1 MNRRT
6 FGKVL
11 AGSVAA
17 AAGPE
22 AEGKRPGPTR
32 QTATALRRTGSESWQ
47 FVILDSVP
55 PHLTEIA
62 GNVVADMDGDGK
74 TEVIVAGDGALLW
87 YKPSAQEKGVIATG
101 HFGVGVAAEDIDG
114 DGRKEVV
121 AGKIDAD
128 KKWTLYWYKS
138 GPDLHGPWAE
148 HVLDLEV
155 AGHPHDI
162 LFGDLDGDGRRE
174 LVSNAMYCAVPGLF
188 AYKIPAHPTLAWPKQ
203 TVQSG
208 HSAEGTAI
216 ADLNGDGKNEIVSGP
231 YWYSVPAGGAF
242 SGQPWAEHSLAPD
255 YREMCRAAIIDVNG
269 DGHPDVIL
277 VEDEFPD
284 GRMAWFENRLATGQA
299 WIQHPI
305 DAPLNFAHSLRAWKD
320 PKTQRVCILAG
331 EMNEG
336 GFQTPYNWDARL
348 IQYTT
353 EDGGK
358 SWTSEMLYQGEGTH
372 EAVRVDLDRS
382 GKHVIFGHAAQ
393 IITTKPGEYT
403 GWVQMFRPS
412 TKPSLAASFRHSFVD
427 RDKPY
432 TGIDIHAVDI
442 DGDGVPDIVCGAWWY
457 KNPTWE
463 RRPIPGVA
471 QIINAYDLDGDGRK
485 ELIGITA
492 KPGGKGFYGALCSEL
507 VWLKPTDLSKDLWE
521 IHRIGT
527 GDGDWPHGNAI
538 APLLPGG
545 RSALV
550 CGYHDHRGSPPQ
562 IFEVPADPRQSPWEK
577 RVIADVPYGEELVAY
592 DLDGDGKLDIV
603 AGPYWLE
610 NRGDGRFEPHL
621 LIAPEQ
627 LKSLGLDMI
636 SRVAIAD
643 VNGDG
648 RPDILFTVEAVD
660 YKVRKAFWAPAGWME
675 NTGNLRD
682 GKFAV
687 HIIDRVRSPHSLSA
701 ADLDG
706 DGELEIVVGEHD
718 PFHPYRSKSRLYA
731 YKKADARG
739 LTWSRYTI
747 DDRFEHHDGAKVVQ
761 LGPGR
766 QAIISH
772 GWMDSAYVHVW
783 EREST

>member
-1 MNRRT
+1 M
-6 FGKVL
+6 
-11 AGSVAA
+11 
-17 AAGPE
+17 
-22 AEGKRPGPTR
+22 
-32 QTATALRRTGSESWQ
+32 
-47 FVILDSVP
+47 
-55 PHLTEIA
+55 
-62 GNVVADMDGDGK
+62 
-74 TEVIVAGDGALLW
+74 
-87 YKPSAQEKGVIATG
+87 
-101 HFGVGVAAEDIDG
+101 
-114 DGRKEVV
+114 
-121 AGKIDAD
+121 
-128 KKWTLYWYKS
+128 
-138 GPDLHGPWAE
+138 
-148 HVLDLEV
+148 
-155 AGHPHDI
+155 
-162 LFGDLDGDGRRE
+162 
-174 LVSNAMYCAVPGLF
+174 
-188 AYKIPAHPTLAWPKQ
+188 
-203 TVQSG
+203 
-208 HSAEGTAI
+208 
-216 ADLNGDGKNEIVSGP
+216 
-231 YWYSVPAGGAF
+231 
-242 SGQPWAEHSLAPD
+242 
-255 YREMCRAAIIDVNG
+255 
-269 DGHPDVIL
+269 
-277 VEDEFPD
+277 
-284 GRMAWFENRLATGQA
+284 
-299 WIQHPI
+299 
-305 DAPLNFAHSLRAWKD
+305 
-320 PKTQRVCILAG
+320 
-331 EMNEG
+331 
-336 GFQTPYNWDARL
+336 
-348 IQYTT
+348 
-353 EDGGK
+353 
-358 SWTSEMLYQGEGTH
+358 
-372 EAVRVDLDRS
+372 
-382 GKHVIFGHAAQ
+382 
-393 IITTKPGEYT
+393 
-403 GWVQMFRPS
+403 
-412 TKPSLAASFRHSFVD
+412 
-427 RDKPY
+427 
-432 TGIDIHAVDI
+432 
-442 DGDGVPDIVCGAWWY
+442 
-457 KNPTWE
+457 
-463 RRPIPGVA
+463 
-471 QIINAYDLDGDGRK
+471 
-485 ELIGITA
+485 
-492 KPGGKGFYGALCSEL
+492 
-507 VWLKPTDLSKDLWE
+507 WLKPTDLSKDLWE